1 MSLARIGIDLDGVAH
16 CFVGGI
22 HRYLRAIEHPGTPAE
37 IVGTE
42 VAGFGFYKPWG
53 IDDQE
58 FDQIHDEA
66 TEQGFAYSGDL
77 LDEAASWVRM
87 LHSLGHSIHIVT
99 SRPRAAIGFTSE
111 WLDLHNFPFD
121 SLTFSSD
128 KTVVRTDAY
137 VEDQVK
143 HYQSLEASESVPF
156 LVTRGW
162 NRETPGNFFR
172 VDDIGQFAR
181 MVAGREAEDIRAE
194 REEWV
199 ERSRR
204 LHVVSA

>member
-1 MSLARIGIDLDGVAH
+1 VNLARIGIDLDGVAH

-22 HRYLRAIEHPGTPAE
+22 HRYLRAIEHHGIPAE
-37 IVGTE
+37 VVGTE
-42 VAGFGFYKPWG
+42 VPGFTFYQDWG
-53 IDDQE
+53 LTDED
-58 FDQIHDEA
+58 FDRVHDEA

-87 LHSLGHSIHIVT
+87 LHAMGHTIHIVT
-99 SRPRAAIGFTSE
+99 SRPRSSIGFTSD
-111 WLDLHNFPFD
+111 WLDLHDFPFD
-121 SLTFSSD
+121 SLTFSRD
-128 KTVVRTDAY
+128 KTVVSTDAFI
-137 VEDQVK
+137 EDQVN
-143 HYQSLEASESVPF
+143 HYTNLERSESVPF

-194 REEWV
+194 REVWA
-199 ERSRR
+199 ERSRKLR
-204 LHVVSA
+204 LIST